1 MGVNISKALALEK
14 LQTERRRLE
23 QNLAQLSEN
32 DMLQPGVVGE
42 WSVKDVL
49 AHLAD
54 WEQRFLDWY
63 AADQRGEVPHPPA
76 PGLTWKR
83 QDLDTL
89 NRRIFEKHH
98 DRPLPEILAEFRDTH
113 ERLMATVQAMSEEEI
128 VAPGR
133 FAWIG
138 KQALYSWFIGY
149 TNHDLW
155 GKTKI
160 RKWNKSRSHSTT
172 AKLQPSAQTAPVKP
186 LSQAAFERAR
196 DSIKTQARPLDRA
209 LFEYRFEQASA
220 ENVLAELAHFQNED
234 GGFGHAL
241 EPDMRTPASSALA
254 TGIGLRLL
262 KELGCPADHPMVR
275 RAVEFLLATFD
286 ASSKVWCVVPTNTN
300 EFPHAP
306 WWHDEDAS
314 LARTF
319 DGFRIIPRAEIVG
332 LLYHYATLVPTEWLN
347 AVTESTVAYIET
359 VEKLGTGGGDDI
371 VYALSLAETEE
382 LPEHLISRLVKR
394 IRAVTPSVVSRDPQ
408 QWSSYCIA
416 PLKLATSP
424 RSIVADLLG
433 EALQAHLD
441 YQIEHQTS
449 KGTWEPTWNWG
460 KFYPEAW
467 EQAKQEWRGSLTL
480 DTLTT
485 LRAFDRI

>member
-1 MGVNISKALALEK
+1 MGVNIGKALAIEK

-32 DMLQPGVVGE
+32 DMLQTGVVGE

-89 NRRIFEKHH
+89 NRQIFEKHH

-113 ERLMATVQAMSEEEI
+113 ERLMATVQAIPEKDI
-128 VAPGR
+128 VAETR
-133 FAWIG
+133 FVWIG
-138 KQALYSWFIGY
+138 KSAMYHWLTAYASHDRWAKDQVRKRFKSGRPSTRARSKPGAQA
-149 TNHDLW
+149 T
-155 GKTKI
+155 
-160 RKWNKSRSHSTT
+160 
-172 AKLQPSAQTAPVKP
+172 PVKQ

-209 LFEYRFEQASA
+209 LFEYRFEQAPTES
-220 ENVLAELAHFQNED
+220 VLARLAHFQNGD
-234 GGFGHAL
+234 GGFGHGL
-241 EPDMRTPASSALA
+241 EPDVRTPASSALA

-275 RAVEFLLATFD
+275 QAVEFLLATFD
-286 ASSKVWCVVPTNTN
+286 ASSKVWRVVPTHTN

-306 WWHDEDAS
+306 WWHDESES

-347 AVTESTVAYIET
+347 DVTESTVACLET

-382 LPEHLISRLVKR
+382 LPEHLTSRLVTR
-394 IRAVTPSVVSRDPQ
+394 IRGVTPNVVSRDPQ

-441 YQIEHQTS
+441 YQIEHQTPE
-449 KGTWEPTWNWG
+449 GTWEPTWNWG